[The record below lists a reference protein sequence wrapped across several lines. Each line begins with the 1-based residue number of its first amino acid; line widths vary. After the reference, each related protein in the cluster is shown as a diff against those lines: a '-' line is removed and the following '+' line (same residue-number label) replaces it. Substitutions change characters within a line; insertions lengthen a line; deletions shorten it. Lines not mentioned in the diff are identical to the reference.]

1 MQWENRKLAS
11 KDEEELQKLSIE
23 MRLLEQT
30 AEALQSRMTMV
41 NTAANDLLYAQA
53 TLQGLEKE
61 AEKSEIL
68 VPIGGTSYIRAKLD
82 NLDQVIVGMGAG
94 VSVEKTREEAKE
106 IIKKRLED
114 LDKTRKSIQ
123 QQYTQVAERINLDRE
138 RAEALIAAAKERK
151 SQENV

>member
-1 MQWENRKLAS
+1 LAS
-11 KDEEELQKLSIE
+11 KGEEELQKLSIE

-53 TLQGLEKE
+53 TLEGLEKE

-82 NLDQVIVGMGAG
+82 NLDEVIVGMGAG

-106 IIKKRLED
+106 IIKRRLED

-138 RAEALIAAAKERK
+138 RAEALIAVAKERK

>member
-1 MQWENRKLAS
+1 MAS
-11 KDEEELQKLSIE
+11 KGEEELQKLSIE

-53 TLQGLEKE
+53 TLEGLEKE

-82 NLDQVIVGMGAG
+82 NLDEVIVGMGAG